1 MYFEKSFSWRP
12 NLGNDNIISV
22 YVNMY
27 VAFSDHRQVLNTGMD
42 FWAQVWKRVWK
53 MTVFGLTEL
62 GVGEPGIPPPPIP
75 PLTMNFQEPPLW
87 GGVKV
92 GDERSSLC

>member
-27 VAFSDHRQVLNTGMD
+27 VAFSDHLQVLNTGLD
-42 FWAQVWKRVWK
+42 F
-53 MTVFGLTEL
+53 
-62 GVGEPGIPPPPIP
+62 
-75 PLTMNFQEPPLW
+75 
-87 GGVKV
+87 
-92 GDERSSLC
+92 